1 MRNDMRAIFMGTPDF
16 SVPVLT
22 AMKEAGH
29 DMLAA
34 VTQPDKPKG
43 RGKEMQMT
51 PVKAKALELGIP
63 VLQPKKVRDPEFV
76 EQLRELKPDV
86 MVVVAFGQILT
97 KEVLEV
103 PKYGCINVHASLLP
117 MYRGAAP
124 IQYVI
129 LNGEKETGVTTMF
142 MDEGLDTGDMLL
154 KTVVPITADETGGT
168 LHDKLSAAGA
178 ELLIRTLEQMEAGT
192 LQRIP
197 QTGETCY
204 VGTLKKSM
212 GEMDWSRPAEE
223 LERQIRGLNP
233 WPSAYTFLNGKTLK
247 IWKAEVLH
255 TEVVSSQEAEGSE
268 VPADRKSCGSVTII
282 SRDSI
287 QVQTGD
293 GILAIRELQLEGK
306 KRMTADAFLRGY
318 PVEAGTILGRTAEE

>member
-1 MRNDMRAIFMGTPDF
+1 MGTPDF
-16 SVPVLT
+16 IVPVLT

-63 VLQPKKVRDPEFV
+63 VLQPKRVRDPEFV
-76 EQLRELKPDV
+76 EQLRELKPDI

-212 GEMDWSRPAEE
+212 GEMDWTRPAEE
-223 LERQIRGLNP
+223 LERQVRGLNP

-255 TEVVSSQEAEGSE
+255 TEAVSSQEAEE
-268 VPADRKSCGSVTII
+268 PEALADRKSCGSVIVI

>member
-1 MRNDMRAIFMGTPDF
+1 MGTPDF

-63 VLQPKKVRDPEFV
+63 VLQPKRVRDPEFV

-197 QTGETCY
+197 QTG
-204 VGTLKKSM
+204 
-212 GEMDWSRPAEE
+212 
-223 LERQIRGLNP
+223 
-233 WPSAYTFLNGKTLK
+233 
-247 IWKAEVLH
+247 
-255 TEVVSSQEAEGSE
+255 
-268 VPADRKSCGSVTII
+268 
-282 SRDSI
+282 RD
-287 QVQTGD
+287 
-293 GILAIRELQLEGK
+293 L
-306 KRMTADAFLRGY
+306 LRGNF
-318 PVEAGTILGRTAEE
+318 EEIHG

>member
-1 MRNDMRAIFMGTPDF
+1 MGTPDF

-63 VLQPKKVRDPEFV
+63 VLQPKRVRDPEFV

-192 LQRIP
+192 LRRIP

-223 LERQIRGLNP
+223 LERQVRGLNP

-247 IWKAEVLH
+247 IWKAEVRH
-255 TEVVSSQEAEGSE
+255 TEAVSSQEAEE
-268 VPADRKSCGSVTII
+268 PEALADRKSCGSVIVI

>member
-1 MRNDMRAIFMGTPDF
+1 MGTPDF

-63 VLQPKKVRDPEFV
+63 VLQPKRVRDPEFV

-223 LERQIRGLNP
+223 LERQVRGLNP

-255 TEVVSSQEAEGSE
+255 TEAVSSQEAEE
-268 VPADRKSCGSVTII
+268 PEALADRKSCGSAIVI

>member
-22 AMKEAGH
+22 AMKKAGH

-63 VLQPKKVRDPEFV
+63 VLQPKRVRDPEFV

-192 LQRIP
+192 LRRIP

-223 LERQIRGLNP
+223 LERQVRGLNP

-255 TEVVSSQEAEGSE
+255 TEAVSSQKAEEPEAL
-268 VPADRKSCGSVTII
+268 ADRKSCGSVIVI

>member
-1 MRNDMRAIFMGTPDF
+1 MGTPDF

-22 AMKEAGH
+22 AMKKAGH

-63 VLQPKKVRDPEFV
+63 VLQPKRVRDPEFV

-192 LQRIP
+192 LRRIP

-223 LERQIRGLNP
+223 LERQVRGLNP

-255 TEVVSSQEAEGSE
+255 TEAVSSQKAEEPEAL
-268 VPADRKSCGSVTII
+268 ADRKSCGSVIVI

>member
-63 VLQPKKVRDPEFV
+63 VLQPKRVRDPEFV

-223 LERQIRGLNP
+223 LERQVRGLNP

-247 IWKAEVLH
+247 IWKAEVLR
-255 TEVVSSQEAEGSE
+255 TEAVSSQEAEE
-268 VPADRKSCGSVTII
+268 PEALADRKSCGSVIVI

>member
-1 MRNDMRAIFMGTPDF
+1 MGTPDF

-63 VLQPKKVRDPEFV
+63 VLQPKRVRDPEFV

-154 KTVVPITADETGGT
+154 KTVVPITANETGGT

-212 GEMDWSRPAEE
+212 GEIDWSRPAEE
-223 LERQIRGLNP
+223 LERQVRGLNP

-255 TEVVSSQEAEGSE
+255 TEAVSSQEAEE
-268 VPADRKSCGSVTII
+268 QEALADRKSCGSVIVI

>member
-1 MRNDMRAIFMGTPDF
+1 MGTPDF

-43 RGKEMQMT
+43 RGKEMQMS

-63 VLQPKKVRDPEFV
+63 VLQPKRVRDPEFV

-223 LERQIRGLNP
+223 LERQVRGLNP

-255 TEVVSSQEAEGSE
+255 TEAVSSQEAEE
-268 VPADRKSCGSVTII
+268 PEALADRKSCGSVIVI

>member
-1 MRNDMRAIFMGTPDF
+1 MGTPDF

-63 VLQPKKVRDPEFV
+63 VLQPKRVRDPEFV

-223 LERQIRGLNP
+223 LERQVRGLNP

-255 TEVVSSQEAEGSE
+255 TEAVSSQEAEE
-268 VPADRKSCGSVTII
+268 PEALADRKSCGSVIVI

-306 KRMTADAFLRGY
+306 KRMTVDAFLRGY

>member
-63 VLQPKKVRDPEFV
+63 VLQPKRVRDPEFV

-223 LERQIRGLNP
+223 LERQVRGLNP

-255 TEVVSSQEAEGSE
+255 TEAVSSQEAEE
-268 VPADRKSCGSVTII
+268 PEALADRKSCGSVIVI

-293 GILAIRELQLEGK
+293 GILTIRELQLEGK

>member
-1 MRNDMRAIFMGTPDF
+1 MGTPDF

-178 ELLIRTLEQMEAGT
+178 ELLIRTLEQLESGT

-223 LERQIRGLNP
+223 LERQVRGLNP

-255 TEVVSSQEAEGSE
+255 TEAVSSQEAEE
-268 VPADRKSCGSVTII
+268 PEALADRKSCGSVIVI

>member
-1 MRNDMRAIFMGTPDF
+1 MGTPDF

-63 VLQPKKVRDPEFV
+63 VLQPKRVRDPEFV

-129 LNGEKETGVTTMF
+129 LNGEKETGVTTMY

-223 LERQIRGLNP
+223 LERQVRGLNP

-255 TEVVSSQEAEGSE
+255 TEAVSSQEAEE
-268 VPADRKSCGSVTII
+268 PEALADRKSCGSVIVI

>member
-178 ELLIRTLEQMEAGT
+178 ELLIRTLEQLESGT

-223 LERQIRGLNP
+223 LERQVRGLNP

-255 TEVVSSQEAEGSE
+255 TEAVSSQEAEGSE
-268 VPADRKSCGSVTII
+268 APADRKSCGSVTVI

>member
-1 MRNDMRAIFMGTPDF
+1 MGTPDF

-63 VLQPKKVRDPEFV
+63 VLQPKRVRDPEFV

-192 LQRIP
+192 LRRIP

-223 LERQIRGLNP
+223 LERQVRGLNP

-255 TEVVSSQEAEGSE
+255 TEAVSSQKAEEPEAL
-268 VPADRKSCGSVTII
+268 ADRKSCGSVIVI

>member
-63 VLQPKKVRDPEFV
+63 VLQPKRVRDPEFV

-212 GEMDWSRPAEE
+212 GEIDWSRPAEE
-223 LERQIRGLNP
+223 LERQVRGLNP

-255 TEVVSSQEAEGSE
+255 TEAVSSQEAEE
-268 VPADRKSCGSVTII
+268 PEALADRKSCGSVIVI

>member
-63 VLQPKKVRDPEFV
+63 VLQPKRVRDPEFV

-223 LERQIRGLNP
+223 LERQVRGLNP

-255 TEVVSSQEAEGSE
+255 TEAVSSQEAEE
-268 VPADRKSCGSVTII
+268 PEALADRKSCGSVIVI

>member
-1 MRNDMRAIFMGTPDF
+1 MGTPDF

-63 VLQPKKVRDPEFV
+63 VLQPKRVRDPEFV

-154 KTVVPITADETGGT
+154 KTVVPITANETGGT

-212 GEMDWSRPAEE
+212 GEIDWSRPAEE
-223 LERQIRGLNP
+223 LERQVRGLNP

-255 TEVVSSQEAEGSE
+255 TEAVSSQEAEE
-268 VPADRKSCGSVTII
+268 PEALADRKSCGSVIVI

>member
-1 MRNDMRAIFMGTPDF
+1 MGTPDF

-63 VLQPKKVRDPEFV
+63 VLQPKRVRDPEFV
-76 EQLRELKPDV
+76 EQLRELKPDI

-223 LERQIRGLNP
+223 LERQVRGLNP

-255 TEVVSSQEAEGSE
+255 TEAVSSQEAEE
-268 VPADRKSCGSVTII
+268 PEALADRKSCGSVIAI

>member
-1 MRNDMRAIFMGTPDF
+1 MGTPDF

-63 VLQPKKVRDPEFV
+63 VLQPKRVRDPEFV

-192 LQRIP
+192 LRRIP

-223 LERQIRGLNP
+223 LERQVRGLNP

-255 TEVVSSQEAEGSE
+255 TEAVSSQEAEE
-268 VPADRKSCGSVTII
+268 PEALADRKSCGSVIVI

>member
-63 VLQPKKVRDPEFV
+63 VLQPKRVRDPEFV

-223 LERQIRGLNP
+223 LERQVRGLNP

-255 TEVVSSQEAEGSE
+255 TEAVSSQESE
-268 VPADRKSCGSVTII
+268 EPEALADRKSCGSVIVI

>member
-1 MRNDMRAIFMGTPDF
+1 MGTPDF

-63 VLQPKKVRDPEFV
+63 VLQPKRVRDPEFV

-223 LERQIRGLNP
+223 LERQVRGLNP
-233 WPSAYTFLNGKTLK
+233 WPSAYTFLNGKALK

-255 TEVVSSQEAEGSE
+255 TEAVSSQEAEE
-268 VPADRKSCGSVTII
+268 PEALADRKSCGSVIVI

-306 KRMTADAFLRGY
+306 KRMTVDAFLRGY

>member
-1 MRNDMRAIFMGTPDF
+1 MRAIFMGTPDF

-63 VLQPKKVRDPEFV
+63 VLQPKRVRDPEFV

-223 LERQIRGLNP
+223 LERQVRGLNP

-255 TEVVSSQEAEGSE
+255 TEAVSSQEAEE
-268 VPADRKSCGSVTII
+268 PEALADRKSCGSVIVI

>member
-1 MRNDMRAIFMGTPDF
+1 MGTPDF

-43 RGKEMQMT
+43 RGKEMQLT

-63 VLQPKKVRDPEFV
+63 VLQPKRVRDPEFV

-212 GEMDWSRPAEE
+212 GEIDWSRPAEE
-223 LERQIRGLNP
+223 LERQVRGLNP

-255 TEVVSSQEAEGSE
+255 TEAVSSQEAEE
-268 VPADRKSCGSVTII
+268 PEALADRKSCGSVIVI

>member
-63 VLQPKKVRDPEFV
+63 VLQPKRVRDPEFV

-212 GEMDWSRPAEE
+212 GEIDWSRPAEE
-223 LERQIRGLNP
+223 LERQVRGLNP

-255 TEVVSSQEAEGSE
+255 TEAVSSQEAEE
-268 VPADRKSCGSVTII
+268 PEALADRKSCGSVIVI

-287 QVQTGD
+287 QLQTGD

>member
-1 MRNDMRAIFMGTPDF
+1 MRAIFRGPPDF

-63 VLQPKKVRDPEFV
+63 VLQPKRVRDPEFV

-142 MDEGLDTGDMLL
+142 MDEGLDNGDMLL

-223 LERQIRGLNP
+223 LERQVRGLNP

-255 TEVVSSQEAEGSE
+255 TEAVSSQEAEE
-268 VPADRKSCGSVTII
+268 PEALADRKSCGSVIVI

>member
-1 MRNDMRAIFMGTPDF
+1 MRAIFMGTPDF

-63 VLQPKKVRDPEFV
+63 VLQPKRVRDPEFV

-192 LQRIP
+192 LRRIP

-223 LERQIRGLNP
+223 LERQVRGLNP

-255 TEVVSSQEAEGSE
+255 TEAVSSQEAEE
-268 VPADRKSCGSVTII
+268 PEALADRKSCGSVIVI

>member
-63 VLQPKKVRDPEFV
+63 VLQPKRVRDPEFL

-223 LERQIRGLNP
+223 LERQVRGLNP

-255 TEVVSSQEAEGSE
+255 TEAVSSQEAEE
-268 VPADRKSCGSVTII
+268 PEALADRKSCGSVIVI

>member
-178 ELLIRTLEQMEAGT
+178 ELLIRTLEQLEAGT

-223 LERQIRGLNP
+223 LERQVRGLNP

-255 TEVVSSQEAEGSE
+255 TEAVSSQEAEE
-268 VPADRKSCGSVTII
+268 PEAPADRKSCGSVTVI

>member
-1 MRNDMRAIFMGTPDF
+1 MGTPDF

-63 VLQPKKVRDPEFV
+63 VLQPKQVRNPEFV

-97 KEVLEV
+97 KEILEV

-168 LHDKLSAAGA
+168 LHDKLSVAGA

-223 LERQIRGLNP
+223 LERQVRGLNP

-255 TEVVSSQEAEGSE
+255 TEAVSSQEAEESK
-268 VPADRKSCGSVTII
+268 VPADRKSCGIVTII